1 MLTDT
6 AVILAGGKS
15 TRMGFDKQQLKIGNK
30 IIAEYIADKLSNDF
44 SQIIVVSNKPHL
56 YENTGLFVVEDEI
69 KGYGPLAG
77 LYTGLTYSK
86 SKFIYLIACD
96 MPNISLEFI
105 RYMKGLVRNNTDKK
119 AFVLRHD
126 DNKVELFNSFYS
138 VKAMEEVEQLFSLK
152 IQRFQTLLKWLP
164 THYISE
170 SEARKFSPDLSIFK
184 NLNTRSDLEKWQI
197 SIE

>member
-105 RYMKGLVRNNTDKK
+105 RYMKGLVKNNTDKK
-119 AFVLRHD
+119 PL
-126 DNKVELFNSFYS
+126 Y
-138 VKAMEEVEQLFSLK
+138 
-152 IQRFQTLLKWLP
+152 
-164 THYISE
+164 
-170 SEARKFSPDLSIFK
+170 
-184 NLNTRSDLEKWQI
+184 
-197 SIE
+197 